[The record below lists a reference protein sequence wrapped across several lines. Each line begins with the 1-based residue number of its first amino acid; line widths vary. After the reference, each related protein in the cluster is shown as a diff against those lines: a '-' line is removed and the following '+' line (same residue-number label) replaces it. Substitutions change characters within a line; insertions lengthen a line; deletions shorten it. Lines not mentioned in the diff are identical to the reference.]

1 MFLVLALF
9 FAGMLGWGLKTGKMP
24 EKYLDIDRRKQPF
37 WFWLGGA
44 LYAIFCLGCLYAAFA
59 A

>member
-1 MFLVLALF
+1 
-9 FAGMLGWGLKTGKMP
+9 MLGWGLRTGKMP
-24 EKYLDIDRRKQPF
+24 EKYVDIDRRKQPF
-37 WFWLGGA
+37 WFWFGGA